1 MHFQLIE
8 KEKQSVYSL
17 WCGIWMAALMGT
29 LLSLMDSVTYYWTVL
44 PGIALVIAVGILP
57 RKQRCLAGLAIFV
70 ICLVWFYLRYK
81 PILNGLGFFANR
93 LFALSEESQGYSYI
107 YFTVV
112 GEAPAESL
120 FFVSCVIGVLC
131 LWLGG
136 IMNLVLTLA
145 IAVMIAYFGV
155 VPGIVWLCALL
166 VAAFAN
172 ALPKKDRWLPA
183 ILIAAFVTATAF
195 SIKIVAPEPNLEIAM
210 LIENFWEFLVPD
222 VSPPPDM
229 EPPPTLPTMED
240 ETMPTEAPEEEES
253 ETEATE
259 LPDDFELPD
268 DYGVQGKPEPPTNPV
283 KNEIKP
289 SVNEDIVV
297 KGGTRGYI
305 VKRSLV
311 IPILSVMAVL
321 AGWFWHIERKRKRNR
336 IAMFYETNNASA
348 IRSMFLYAKR
358 WQKLHVAPGEIPQDV
373 EAIWLEAAY
382 SEHEMSD
389 EQRMA
394 MRGFVRESAQTAWR
408 KLRWWERL
416 LVYWYHAL

>member
-8 KEKQSVYSL
+8 KEKQSVHSF
-17 WCGIWMAALMGT
+17 WCGIWMAALMAT
-29 LLSLMDSVTYYWTVL
+29 LLSLLDSMAYYWAVL
-44 PGIALVIAVGILP
+44 PGVALVFAVGILP
-57 RKQRCLAGLAIFV
+57 RKQRGLAGLAIFV
-70 ICLVWFYLRYK
+70 ICLVWFFHRYK

-93 LFALSEESQGYSYI
+93 LFALSEESQGYYYV

-120 FFVSCVIGVLC
+120 FFISCVIGVLC

-136 IMNLVLTLA
+136 AVNLVLTLA

-183 ILIAAFVTATAF
+183 ILIAAFVTVTAF
-195 SIKIVAPEPNLEIAM
+195 SIKIVAPEPNLEIAT
-210 LIENFWEFLVPD
+210 LIEDFWEFLVPD
-222 VSPPPDM
+222 VSPPPDV
-229 EPPPTLPTMED
+229 EPPPTLPTMEEE
-240 ETMPTEAPEEEES
+240 ETMPTEAPDEEDS
-253 ETEATE
+253 GTEATE
-259 LPDDFELPD
+259 LPDDFELPEE
-268 DYGVQGKPEPPTNPV
+268 PEPPKSPV
-283 KNEIKP
+283 KNENVPDGTAAI
-289 SVNEDIVV
+289 IVE
-297 KGGTRGYI
+297 GGTRGYI
-305 VKRSLV
+305 VKRSV
-311 IPILSVMAVL
+311 MIPILLVMAVL
-321 AGWFWHIERKRKRNR
+321 AGWFWYIERKRKRNR

-358 WQKLHVAPGEIPQDV
+358 WQKLHVSPGEIPQDV

-408 KLRWWERL
+408 KLRWWERM